1 MGLSAVMAASMV
13 PALPVM
19 ADDASGKVY
28 YLNFK
33 PEQDEA
39 WQNLAAK
46 YTEETGVP
54 VTVVT
59 AASGQYETTLQS
71 EMAKSDAPTLFQVN
85 GPVGLKN
92 WKDYCYDLSGS
103 DIYSQLT
110 SDAYTVKDGD
120 AVDGIAYVIESYGLI
135 VNKTLLEK
143 AGYTVDDI
151 KSFDDLKKVADDIQA
166 RKDELGIKGAF
177 LAKLSEVVI
186 RESKD
191 GYPELA
197 DKGPVPLKNYLNESE
212 QKLWFQGDDT
222 AYRGMNGL
230 EMKELLDRLEKK
242 FYDWYNRS
250 LYELSFEVIRP
261 FIAEIDRGKY
271 MSRLDEVKDSL
282 YLGYQPKDDDPDP
295 DPELICQLLDTHY
308 HTDCFSLLYKEK
320 QQEVDK
326 RFVEE
331 TRPIE
336 LFGAVIQ
343 YELKMPGQMI
353 SANTTFRDREYL
365 VWKVDAYRL
374 LAGEYSLTARSRVP
388 NVWAFILTGVLILLG
403 IGFWI
408 KKR

>member
-1 MGLSAVMAASMV
+1 MKTNRLLSILLLAVSMV
-13 PALPVM
+13 SCTTYYQVKTRIHPDGSAHREVYAFADSAFM
-19 ADDASGKVY
+19 AGDPMKNPFMFSLDSG
-28 YLNFK
+28 
-33 PEQDEA
+33 
-39 WQNLAAK
+39 W
-46 YTEETGVP
+46 
-54 VTVVT
+54 VVT
-59 AASGQYETTLQS
+59 RFDSVRTHNYFGEEGKINVCAGREEPSVSMFAEQVHPKDPMYRPLVTPQET
-71 EMAKSDAPTLFQVN
+71 
-85 GPVGLKN
+85 
-92 WKDYCYDLSGS
+92 
-103 DIYSQLT
+103 LT
-110 SDAYTVKDGD
+110 KHFRWFYTYYTYT
-120 AVDGIAYVIESYGLI
+120 GI
-135 VNKTLLEK
+135 
-143 AGYTVDDI
+143 
-151 KSFDDLKKVADDIQA
+151 
-166 RKDELGIKGAF
+166 
-177 LAKLSEVVI
+177 
-186 RESKD
+186 
-191 GYPELA
+191 YPELA
-197 DKGPVPLKNYLNESE
+197 DKGPVPLKNYLNELE

-250 LYELSFEVIRP
+250 LYELSFEVVRP

-271 MSRLDEVKDSL
+271 MSRLD
-282 YLGYQPKDDDPDP
+282 DP

-326 RFVEE
+326 RFDEE

>member
-1 MGLSAVMAASMV
+1 MKTKRLLSILLLAVSMESCTTYYQVKTRIHPDGSAHREVYAFADSAFMAGDPMKNPFMFS
-13 PALPVM
+13 L
-19 ADDASGKVY
+19 DSG
-28 YLNFK
+28 
-33 PEQDEA
+33 
-39 WQNLAAK
+39 W
-46 YTEETGVP
+46 
-54 VTVVT
+54 VVT
-59 AASGQYETTLQS
+59 RFDSVRTHNYFGEEGKINVCAGREEPSVSMFAEQVHPKDPMYRPLVTPQET
-71 EMAKSDAPTLFQVN
+71 
-85 GPVGLKN
+85 
-92 WKDYCYDLSGS
+92 
-103 DIYSQLT
+103 LT
-110 SDAYTVKDGD
+110 KHFRWFYTYYTYT
-120 AVDGIAYVIESYGLI
+120 GI
-135 VNKTLLEK
+135 
-143 AGYTVDDI
+143 
-151 KSFDDLKKVADDIQA
+151 
-166 RKDELGIKGAF
+166 
-177 LAKLSEVVI
+177 
-186 RESKD
+186 
-191 GYPELA
+191 YPELA

-222 AYRGMNGL
+222 AYCGMNGL

-326 RFVEE
+326 RFDEE

-353 SANTTFRDREYL
+353 SANTTFRDREHL

-374 LAGEYSLTARSRVP
+374 LAGEYSLTAQSRVP

>member
-1 MGLSAVMAASMV
+1 MTPQETLT
-13 PALPVM
+13 
-19 ADDASGKVY
+19 KHFRWFYTY
-28 YLNFK
+28 YT
-33 PEQDEA
+33 
-39 WQNLAAK
+39 
-46 YTEETGVP
+46 YT
-54 VTVVT
+54 
-59 AASGQYETTLQS
+59 
-71 EMAKSDAPTLFQVN
+71 
-85 GPVGLKN
+85 
-92 WKDYCYDLSGS
+92 
-103 DIYSQLT
+103 
-110 SDAYTVKDGD
+110 
-120 AVDGIAYVIESYGLI
+120 GI
-135 VNKTLLEK
+135 
-143 AGYTVDDI
+143 
-151 KSFDDLKKVADDIQA
+151 
-166 RKDELGIKGAF
+166 
-177 LAKLSEVVI
+177 
-186 RESKD
+186 
-191 GYPELA
+191 YPELA

-212 QKLWFQGDDT
+212 QRLWFQGDDT

-326 RFVEE
+326 RFDEE

-353 SANTTFRDREYL
+353 SAITTFRDREYL
-365 VWKVDAYRL
+365 VWNVDAYRL

>member
-1 MGLSAVMAASMV
+1 M
-13 PALPVM
+13 
-19 ADDASGKVY
+19 
-28 YLNFK
+28 
-33 PEQDEA
+33 
-39 WQNLAAK
+39 
-46 YTEETGVP
+46 
-54 VTVVT
+54 
-59 AASGQYETTLQS
+59 
-71 EMAKSDAPTLFQVN
+71 
-85 GPVGLKN
+85 
-92 WKDYCYDLSGS
+92 
-103 DIYSQLT
+103 
-110 SDAYTVKDGD
+110 
-120 AVDGIAYVIESYGLI
+120 
-135 VNKTLLEK
+135 
-143 AGYTVDDI
+143 
-151 KSFDDLKKVADDIQA
+151 
-166 RKDELGIKGAF
+166 
-177 LAKLSEVVI
+177 
-186 RESKD
+186 
-191 GYPELA
+191 A

-222 AYRGMNGL
+222 AYCGMNGL

-326 RFVEE
+326 RFDEE

-353 SANTTFRDREYL
+353 SANTTFRDREHL
-365 VWKVDAYRL
+365 VWESGCL
-374 LAGEYSLTARSRVP
+374 PSFG
-388 NVWAFILTGVLILLG
+388 G
-403 IGFWI
+403 
-408 KKR
+408 

>member
-1 MGLSAVMAASMV
+1 
-13 PALPVM
+13 
-19 ADDASGKVY
+19 
-28 YLNFK
+28 
-33 PEQDEA
+33 
-39 WQNLAAK
+39 
-46 YTEETGVP
+46 
-54 VTVVT
+54 
-59 AASGQYETTLQS
+59 
-71 EMAKSDAPTLFQVN
+71 
-85 GPVGLKN
+85 
-92 WKDYCYDLSGS
+92 
-103 DIYSQLT
+103 
-110 SDAYTVKDGD
+110 
-120 AVDGIAYVIESYGLI
+120 
-135 VNKTLLEK
+135 
-143 AGYTVDDI
+143 
-151 KSFDDLKKVADDIQA
+151 
-166 RKDELGIKGAF
+166 
-177 LAKLSEVVI
+177 
-186 RESKD
+186 
-191 GYPELA
+191 
-197 DKGPVPLKNYLNESE
+197 
-212 QKLWFQGDDT
+212 
-222 AYRGMNGL
+222 MNGL

-282 YLGYQPKDDDPDP
+282 YFGYQPKDDDPDP

-308 HTDCFSLLYKEK
+308 HTACFSLLYKEK

-326 RFVEE
+326 RFDEE

-343 YELKMPGQMI
+343 YELKMPGQVI